1 MSSSNI
7 TDQSALFAIKFGIKF
22 NPTNVLA
29 HNWTTSTSFC
39 NWIGVTCSTRRQRVT
54 VLDLGHMCLQ
64 GTISPHLSNLSF
76 LVVLDQQNNSFHDNN
91 FTGGIPEEL
100 GMLLELRYLFLGENY
115 NLLGTIPLSLGNITK
130 LEYLVVERSR
140 LTGSIPFAI
149 FNLSS
154 LLCIFF
160 PHLEDLN
167 GSIAEAIRSLPKIE
181 TFYIG
186 NNKIAGT
193 IPPSLDNIS
202 SLVQLYLGDGHIHG
216 NIPNDLGRLSKLIEF
231 NIEVNYLTRAT
242 PQEIFNIS
250 LQSVCLDFSDLSG
263 NLPKIVGLRLPNLML
278 LQLQN
283 NQLGGN
289 IAAYLSNSSRLT
301 GLNLEDNL
309 FTRPMLTNFENLSLE
324 NLVVE
329 DNQFNGILPN
339 SIGNRTSPLL
349 LFAVSN
355 CQTIGHIPRGI
366 GYFENL
372 NILFLANN
380 GLTGTIP
387 STIGKLQS
395 LQRLHL
401 NGNKMEG
408 IIPNEL
414 CLLKKLGELSL
425 QNNGLSGPIPPCIG
439 NISLLQKVLLG
450 SNALNSSIPVNLWS
464 LENLIVLNLSS
475 NNFGGSLPLNTG
487 KLEVIKNMDLSRNK
501 FLGNISPFIGAFLLL
516 RSLNQSRNSFEGI
529 IPQSFGDLIA
539 LESIDL
545 SYNNLSS
552 SIPKSLEKL
561 SEANLL
567 GVGSFGSVYRGM
579 LSDGT
584 DVVVKILNLQVDG
597 AFRSFDAECQVL
609 RTIRHRNLV
618 KVISS
623 CSNPEVR
630 ALVLKC
636 MPNGSLEKWLYSHN
650 YCLNFFQWVS
660 IMLDVALALEYLHHG
675 QSEPIVHCDL
685 NEAKQCSV
693 R

>member
-1 MSSSNI
+1 MVWLAMSSSNI

-29 HNWTTSTSFC
+29 HNWTTSTSFY
-39 NWIGVTCSTRRQRVT
+39 
-54 VLDLGHMCLQ
+54 
-64 GTISPHLSNLSF
+64 
-76 LVVLDQQNNSFHDNN
+76 NN

-301 GLNLEDNL
+301 G
-309 FTRPMLTNFENLSLE
+309 SLE

-561 SEANLL
+561 RYLSYLNLSFNKLYGEIPSGGPFANFTAKSFLHNEALCGSPYLQVPSCNH
-567 GVGSFGSVYRGM
+567 GSFGSVYRGM